1 MGKRI
6 MAFTLVELTVVI
18 TIIVILSTFVAIN
31 LTSAQKKARDDKRV
45 SDAHIL
51 ANALDQY
58 ATTNQRKYPC
68 PVAPDPTTDL
78 NGCIAGNMTYDKRE
92 IVFSI
97 DPNTIYD
104 KLKAYVNPV
113 PTDKN
118 TGDYKYIYIFRKD
131 GGKAFI
137 VVNKSESSTVA
148 NQGICNS
155 PSTGLPADVAA
166 QVPESCYFVA
176 R

>member
-1 MGKRI
+1 MGKGI
-6 MAFTLVELTVVI
+6 KAFTLVELTVVI

-58 ATTNQRKYPC
+58 ATSNLRKYPC
-68 PVAPDPTTDL
+68 SVTGACLD
-78 NGCIAGNMTYDKRE
+78 
-92 IVFSI
+92 SI
-97 DPNTIYD
+97 DADSKKYSAQDIT
-104 KLKAYVNPV
+104 KLAQISNDLAAYINPV

-118 TGDYKYIYIFRKD
+118 SDDYKYIYAYRRD
-131 GGKAFI
+131 GVKAYII
-137 VVNKSESSTVA
+137 VKKSEA
-148 NQGICNS
+148 GGGICNDS
-155 PSTGLPADVAA
+155 EISLPIELTNEVGTTN
-166 QVPESCYFVA
+166 CYFVE

>member
-68 PVAPDPTTDL
+68 PTLTD
-78 NGCIAGNMTYDKRE
+78 GKCVDGNLDYSEQE
-92 IVFSI
+92 ITKTSQ
-97 DPNTIYD
+97 IYSD
-104 KLKAYVNPV
+104 LQAYINPV
-113 PTDKN
+113 PTESRADF
-118 TGDYKYIYIFRKD
+118 KYIYAYRND
-131 GGKAFI
+131 GLKAFVI
-137 VVNKSESSTVA
+137 VKKSEA
-148 NQGICNS
+148 GAGICNIGATS
-155 PSTGLPADVAA
+155 LPVEVTALSLVRSN
-166 QVPESCYFVA
+166 SCYFVE